1 VVVIVVVEGEP
12 GWATGRFLGNTTSPL
27 MHPDLRRRM
36 RMRRAAGTGVP
47 DGDDLLG
54 VYDGLAVRLDAPGLG
69 GSNPRLEA
77 IESLRYPVKTR
88 YDMGCTDCLE
98 RRIGAEFR
106 FPK

>member
-1 VVVIVVVEGEP
+1 
-12 GWATGRFLGNTTSPL
+12 
-27 MHPDLRRRM
+27 M

-77 IESLRYPVKTR
+77 IQKVYGIRSSRGTIWAAQIALNE
-88 YDMGCTDCLE
+88 E
-98 RRIGAEFR
+98 
-106 FPK
+106 